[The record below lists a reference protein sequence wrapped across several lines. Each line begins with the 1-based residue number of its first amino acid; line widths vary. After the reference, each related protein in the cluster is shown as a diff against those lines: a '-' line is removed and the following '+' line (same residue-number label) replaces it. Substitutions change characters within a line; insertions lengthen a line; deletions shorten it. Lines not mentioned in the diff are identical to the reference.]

1 MTTRLP
7 LMLGALLLVTACSG
21 DDPAADT
28 LPDSTQVA
36 DEADTPVVDVTVPAG
51 LEVLQAS
58 VTASPLIALAA
69 EVSITADQPVQVEV
83 TASSGTHVVEVPRTA
98 EASTE
103 HTIPLVGMRADRTYE
118 IDIEVFGAD
127 AQTPL
132 DAAGISFTTGALPG
146 WFPDHQLTIDPERSS
161 PGYTIVEAAP
171 NQPSDD
177 ASDEVLSIYDDAPD
191 EVLIAYDDAG
201 EIVWY
206 YFNSGSNGGVE
217 QTDRGTFLMHYWP
230 FGIREVGP
238 LGNLVGHWRPELNS
252 VDPDQI
258 DYWNDALA
266 GNPGDIDPLQV
277 VPDWIELSGF
287 HHENWP
293 MPNGN
298 ILTLSTTLHDLT
310 DEQQRTFCPDD
321 PASFIVISDVA
332 VEFEPDGT
340 VLRTWDLWDAIDIN
354 EHPGSWLCIDAGLF
368 QDEQTRDWTH
378 ANSVI
383 YDEERDAIV
392 VSSRHT
398 DQIVAF
404 DHLDDIGPQA
414 SVRWILGAGA
424 TIPLDGEPTFHQHAV
439 EVNDDGSFTVY
450 DNGNSRPGT
459 SPDDPDNPPYSRAVI
474 YDVDDSSEDPS
485 DWSATQ
491 RWEHRMIDDVTGA
504 PIYTAFIGD
513 ADQLP
518 NGNVLITHGGIGEFP
533 APPDQPLRAVIVEVV
548 PSGDSDGEVV
558 WRLDTDTTSSHA
570 VYRSE
575 RIESFYVGSEWMP
588 RS

>member
-1 MTTRLP
+1 MTTKHSW
-7 LMLGALLLVTACSG
+7 LLVAALMVSACTGDNTTEQPAPASEPAGEEADSG
-21 DDPAADT
+21 QTTGQTSPEE
-28 LPDSTQVA
+28 LEQLQVA
-36 DEADTPVVDVTVPAG
+36 
-51 LEVLQAS
+51 
-58 VTASPLIALAA
+58 VTASPLIGLAA
-69 EVSITADQPVQVEV
+69 DVRVDVDQPARVDV
-83 TASSGTHVVEVPRTA
+83 TARSGDHVVEVPRTA
-98 EASTE
+98 QLSTE
-103 HTIPLVGMRADRTYE
+103 HNISLVGMRSNRTYE
-118 IDIEVFGAD
+118 IDVELFDDEGGSLGGPS
-127 AQTPL
+127 PL
-132 DAAGISFTTGALPG
+132 SFTTTPLPT

-161 PGYTIVEAAP
+161 PGYTIVEATP
-171 NQPSDD
+171 NQPS
-177 ASDEVLSIYDDAPD
+177 DDAPD
-191 EVLIAYDDAG
+191 EVLIAYDAAG

-217 QTDRGTFLMHYWP
+217 QTATGTFLMHYWP
-230 FGIREVGP
+230 FGIREVDP
-238 LGNLVGHWRPELNS
+238 LGNLVGHWRPELDS
-252 VDPDQI
+252 VDADQI
-258 DYWNDALA
+258 DFWNDALA
-266 GNPGDIDPLQV
+266 GNPGDIDPLPV

-310 DEQQRTFCPDD
+310 DEQQQTFCPDD
-321 PASFIVISDVA
+321 PESFIAISDVA

-368 QDEQTRDWTH
+368 QDEKTRDWTH

-383 YDEERDAIV
+383 YDERRDAIV

-424 TIPLDGEPTFHQHAV
+424 TMPLDGEPTFHQHAV

-450 DNGNSRPGT
+450 DNGNARPGT

-474 YDVDDSSEDPS
+474 YDVDDSSSDPS

-491 RWEHRMIDDVTGA
+491 RWEHRMIDDATGA
-504 PIYTAFIGD
+504 PIFTAFIGD
-513 ADQLP
+513 ADQLA

-548 PSGDSDGEVV
+548 PSGDSGGDIV
-558 WRLDTDTTSSHA
+558 WRLDSDPTSSHA

-575 RIESFYVGSEWMP
+575 RIESFYVGPDWMP
-588 RS
+588 RP